1 MAMVKKPLRGKF
13 TLRGFFTT
21 KGKRNFNATQQPPA
35 KTKKDNDLVPVER
48 FLFQSKIPPVQI
60 TTLKYRNNILQPS
73 NYFQIRGGR
82 VDIGYQKTIFTE
94 KNDDSQLKVGFWKKQ
109 PFCLF

>member
-1 MAMVKKPLRGKF
+1 VAMVKKPLRGKF

-73 NYFQIRGGR
+73 NYFQIRGGGACR
-82 VDIGYQKTIFTE
+82 YWLP
-94 KNDDSQLKVGFWKKQ
+94 KNDFY
-109 PFCLF
+109 

>member
-1 MAMVKKPLRGKF
+1 LCSD
-13 TLRGFFTT
+13 
-21 KGKRNFNATQQPPA
+21 KGGG
-35 KTKKDNDLVPVER
+35 
-48 FLFQSKIPPVQI
+48 
-60 TTLKYRNNILQPS
+60 
-73 NYFQIRGGR
+73 GGR